1 MIRRAAAW
9 RSWQWVISGSAL
21 GAVAAFGQEPYN
33 LPVAML
39 VSIAAAFWLFR
50 QVPDTRK
57 AALLGWAFG
66 FGYFA
71 HALQWL
77 VSPFMVDVARH
88 GWMAP
93 FALLFMA
100 GGLALFWGAAFALAR
115 RLSLQLWP
123 LAVFLTGA
131 ELLRAY
137 VFTGFPWAMPSQ
149 AIVGVLAG
157 QSLAYL
163 GPHGLTLAL
172 LLLLGLVA
180 SSRQPRFLRTGAGV
194 LMAVTTL
201 LPPHAPEG
209 AKRDLTIRLV
219 QPNAPQREKWDP
231 EKIPVFFD
239 RQLEFTAAPPKGDAK
254 PNLIIWPET
263 AIPWLLEN
271 AGPVLPQIAQ
281 AAGDTPVAL
290 GLQRYAD
297 DAYFNSMAVLG
308 AGGAVTHLYDK
319 HHLVPFG
326 EYIPF
331 ARFLS
336 RFGLQGLAGQAGGY
350 GAGPG
355 AQVLDL
361 GPLGKALPL
370 ICYEAVFAQDVNAA
384 PERPD
389 FLIQI
394 TNDGWFGKGAGP
406 RQHLAQARM
415 RSIEQGLPLARAAN
429 TGISAMIDPWGRL
442 MAEIPLHSAG
452 FFDVAL
458 PAPRPPT
465 LYSRTGDWP
474 TVLLVLIGVIAAF
487 ATRRKV

>member
-9 RSWQWVISGSAL
+9 RSWQWALMAAAL
-21 GAVAAFGQEPYN
+21 GAFSAFGQEPYN
-33 LPVAML
+33 QPLAML
-39 VSIAAAFWLFR
+39 AGMGTGLWFFR
-50 QVPDTRK
+50 LVPDVRR
-57 AALLGWAFG
+57 AAWFGWAFG

-77 VSPFMVDVARH
+77 VSPFLVDVARH

-93 FALLFMA
+93 FALFFMA
-100 GGLALFWGAAFALAR
+100 GGLALFWAAAFALSR
-115 RLSLQLWP
+115 RLSPGVWP
-123 LAVFLTGA
+123 LAFFWAGA

-137 VFTGFPWAMPSQ
+137 VFTGFPWAMPAQ
-149 AIVGVLAG
+149 ATVDVFAG
-157 QSLAYL
+157 QALAVV

-172 LLLLGLVA
+172 FVLLGLVA
-180 SSRQPRFLRTGAGV
+180 DPRIHKALRGAVGAV
-194 LMAVTTL
+194 LLAAFIV
-201 LPPHAPEG
+201 PPLVPTSPLS
-209 AKRDLTIRLV
+209 DQTVRLV

-239 RQLEFTAAPPKGDAK
+239 RQLQFTAAASPEK
-254 PNLIIWPET
+254 PDLIIWPET

-271 AGPVLPQIAQ
+271 AEPVLERIAE
-281 AAGDTPVAL
+281 AADGTPVAL
-290 GLQRYAD
+290 GLQRFAEQT
-297 DAYFNSMAVLG
+297 YFNSMVVVAE
-308 AGGAVTHLYDK
+308 GGAVTHLYDK

-331 ARFLS
+331 GVLLARY
-336 RFGLQGLAGQAGGY
+336 GLQGLVGGY

-370 ICYEAVFAQDVNAA
+370 ICYEAVFAHDVNAA

-415 RSIEQGLPLARAAN
+415 RSIEQGLPSARAAN
-429 TGISAMIDPWGRL
+429 TGISALIDPRGRL
-442 MAEIPLHSAG
+442 LARIPLHTAG
-452 FFDVAL
+452 FVDARL
-458 PAPRPPT
+458 PMPLPPT

-474 TVLLVLIGVIAAF
+474 VLLFVLIGGIAAF